1 MKRRNNILNNEE
13 KKKGQAV
20 GYVCYVPDLSSFIYS
35 KRVNDKEKYPLADVK
50 LVTNF
55 YLESTTM
62 IKIKEIGYNIKT
74 YDEKELFKLPSISHN
89 FSVFKHE
96 NKYYG
101 IGAQSD
107 LWYKYLINIE
117 KIREFKKFSQ
127 EGGLGLSGAKFN
139 KGLYLMSSEDCIH
152 WSKPKLIHDY
162 NKAIQYPITRKDMKK
177 FDKRKIAALYDS
189 QACIFYNSNNN
200 FFYMYHRYN
209 PQMGERKLGL
219 LKSKTINDWSKSEWT
234 VVKTEGD
241 LNFYTG
247 YIFMKNNKFYG
258 IVNYYKPN
266 MINTKVKYSSF
277 NIGLIESLDGIN
289 FKLKK
294 TYIEKCE
301 WLPVMN
307 SVHEINDKT
316 FVYLW
321 NQKGEIYNL
330 QILLN

>member
-1 MKRRNNILNNEE
+1 MKRINNILNNEE
-13 KKKGQAV
+13 KKEGVCV
-20 GYVCYVPDLSSFIYS
+20 GYVCYIPDLSSFIYS
-35 KRVNDKEKYPLADVK
+35 KRINDKEKYPLADVYK
-50 LVTNF
+50 VTNF
-55 YLESTTM
+55 YFEFTKM
-62 IKIKEIGYNIKT
+62 VKIKEHKYNIKT

-101 IGAQSD
+101 IGGQTD
-107 LWYKYLINIE
+107 LWYKYLVDIVDE
-117 KIREFKKFSQ
+117 KELKKW
-127 EGGLGLSGAKFN
+127 GKGLFGCKFN

-152 WSKPKLIHDY
+152 WGKQELINDY
-162 NKAIQYPITRKDMKK
+162 KKAIQYPITRNDMAK
-177 FDKRKIAALYDS
+177 FDKRKISTLYDS

-209 PQMGERKLGL
+209 PKMGERKLCL

-234 VVKTEGD
+234 VVKTEED

-258 IVNYYKPN
+258 IVNYYESN
-266 MINTKVKYSSF
+266 MINTNIKYSSF

-294 TYIEKCE
+294 TYIEKHD
-301 WLPVMN
+301 WFPVMN
-307 SVHEINDKT
+307 SVREINGKT

-321 NQKGEIYNL
+321 NQNGEIYNL